1 MRGVPPLAAHD
12 RDTLATVLADLRP
25 ALHRYCAR
33 MTGSVIDGEDAVQ
46 EALAKAIASFA
57 HAGSVDNPEGWLFR
71 IAHNSSLDL
80 LRRRAREQRSD
91 EELATLEDPRTAAD
105 HALATRAALGTFM
118 HLPVAQRQVVILMDV
133 LGYSLDEIAALTDRT
148 VASIKAAL
156 HRGRTTLR
164 ELVDAERPPRLG
176 VAADARLLA
185 YIDRFNARDFDAVR
199 DMLAEDV
206 HLDLVARR
214 QMNGKPEVQTY
225 FSNYATKT
233 DWHLVP
239 GFVEGQPAVIVVDPA
254 SPTRVAYFVLLEWNE
269 RGRLAAVRDF
279 RYARYAVD
287 DADHAFAATRL
298 P

>member
-12 RDTLATVLADLRP
+12 RGTLATVLADLRP

-33 MTGSVIDGEDAVQ
+33 MMGSVIDGEDAVQ
-46 EALAKAIASFA
+46 DALAKAIAAFEHTGA
-57 HAGSVDNPEGWLFR
+57 IDNPEGWLFR
-71 IAHNSSLDL
+71 IAHNSALDL
-80 LRRRAREQRSD
+80 LRRRAREQGSD
-91 EELATLEDPRTAAD
+91 EELAIMDDPRTAAD
-105 HALATRAALGTFM
+105 HALATRAALRTFM

-156 HRGRTTLR
+156 HRGRATLR
-164 ELVDAERPPRLG
+164 ELVDAERPPRLD
-176 VAADARLLA
+176 VAADARLVA

-233 DWHLVP
+233 DWHLLP
-239 GFVEGQPAVIVVDPA
+239 GLVEGQPAVLVVDPA
-254 SPTRVAYFVLLEWNE
+254 SRARLAYFVLLGWNE
-269 RGRLAAVRDF
+269 RGQVVAVRDF

-287 DADHAFAATRL
+287 GADHAFAATRL
-298 P
+298 L